1 MTRAVLLS
9 GMVPNDDRSEGLSD
23 SAQERLI
30 GLLLI
35 VGGVAGFGVTYLLW
49 LFQPAAIPV
58 PPGLP
63 SNLSTLTSPLNCML
77 PVSVVGSCL
86 LVLLGLR
93 KLILGD

>member
-1 MTRAVLLS
+1 MA
-9 GMVPNDDRSEGLSD
+9 PNDDRLDGLSG

-35 VGGVAGFGVTYLLW
+35 VGGIVGFGVVYLLW
-49 LFQPAAIPV
+49 LFAPAAIPA

-63 SNLSTLTSPLNCML
+63 RNLLPLTSPLNCML
-77 PVSVVGSCL
+77 PVTAIGSSL

-93 KLILGD
+93 KLIVGD